1 MTNIDTY
8 FILRNRLQLYLYLW
22 LKINKIHIFAFS
34 RVLKMHKK
42 SEPTIHDIARELKV
56 SASTVSRALQNN
68 PRISLKTREKILS
81 LAETMGYRPNTLA
94 SNLRNK
100 KSNTIGVVVPLINRY
115 FFSSVI
121 SGAEEVAAK
130 AGYTVVIS
138 QSNDLANKEID
149 IVHSMF
155 ANRVDGLII
164 SIAME
169 STNYEHLKMF
179 IRKNIPLV
187 FFDRAVPEIETDKIV
202 VDDFMG
208 GFRVTQHLI
217 DQGYK
222 RIGHMAG
229 PQNLMTYR
237 DRKKGYIEALI
248 QNGLPFDE
256 SLIVTNKLT
265 SKDGIDAT
273 MQLMSLPYPPDA
285 IFCGND
291 TTALST
297 MIYLR
302 DKGFRIP
309 EDIGIVG
316 FSNEPFSEVVSPS
329 ISTIAQPGFLMGQKA
344 AELILNQI
352 EHKEKTFRTLVLP
365 TELKIRDSSNRIE
378 KILNLP

>member
-1 MTNIDTY
+1 MN
-8 FILRNRLQLYLYLW
+8 
-22 LKINKIHIFAFS
+22 
-34 RVLKMHKK
+34 KK
-42 SEPTIHDIARELKV
+42 SEPTIHDIARELKI

-81 LAETMGYRPNTLA
+81 LAETMGYRPNSLA

-100 KSNTIGVVVPLINRY
+100 KSNTIGIVVPLINRH
-115 FFSSVI
+115 FFASVI
-121 SGAEEVAAK
+121 SGAEEVAFK

-138 QSNDLANKEID
+138 QSNDLADKEIA

-164 SIAME
+164 SIAMD
-169 STNYEHLKMF
+169 STTFEHLKMF
-179 IRKNIPLV
+179 TRKNIPMV
-187 FFDRAVPEIETDKIV
+187 FFDRAVPEIETNKIV

-229 PQNLMTYR
+229 PQNLTTYR
-237 DRKKGYIEALI
+237 ERKSGYMEALS
-248 QNGLPFDE
+248 QNGLSFDE
-256 SLIVTNKLT
+256 TLVVTNKLT
-265 SKDGIDAT
+265 SEDGTAAI
-273 MQLMSLPYPPDA
+273 QHLMSLPKPPDA
-285 IFCGND
+285 IFCCND
-291 TTALST
+291 TTALSA

-302 DKGFRIP
+302 SEGYRIP

-316 FSNEPFSEVVSPS
+316 FSNEPFSRVVSPS
-329 ISTIAQPGFLMGQKA
+329 ISTIAQPAFLMGQKA

-352 EHKEKTFRTLVLP
+352 ENQEKSFTTLVLP
-365 TELKIRDSSNRIE
+365 TELIIRESSNRKLI
-378 KILNLP
+378 

>member
-1 MTNIDTY
+1 MN
-8 FILRNRLQLYLYLW
+8 
-22 LKINKIHIFAFS
+22 
-34 RVLKMHKK
+34 KK
-42 SEPTIHDIARELKV
+42 SEPTIHDIARELKI

-81 LAETMGYRPNTLA
+81 IAETMGYRPNSLA

-100 KSNTIGVVVPLINRY
+100 RSNTIGIVVPLINRH
-115 FFSSVI
+115 FFASVI
-121 SGAEEVAAK
+121 SGAEEVAFK

-138 QSNDLANKEID
+138 QSNDLANKEIA

-169 STNYEHLKMF
+169 STTFEHLKMF
-179 IRKNIPLV
+179 TKKNIPLV
-187 FFDRAVPEIETDKIV
+187 FFDRAVPEMETNKIV

-222 RIGHMAG
+222 KIGHMAG
-229 PQNLMTYR
+229 PQNLTTYR
-237 DRKKGYIEALI
+237 ERKSGYLEALSK
-248 QNGLPFDE
+248 NGLSFDE
-256 SLIVTNKLT
+256 SMIVTTKLT
-265 SKDGIDAT
+265 SEDGTAAIQ
-273 MQLMSLPYPPDA
+273 QLMRLPQPPDA

-291 TTALST
+291 TTALSA

-302 DKGFRIP
+302 SEGYRIP

-316 FSNEPFSEVVSPS
+316 FSNEPFSRVVSPS
-329 ISTIAQPGFLMGQKA
+329 ISTIEQPAFLMGQKA

-352 EHKEKTFRTLVLP
+352 ENQEKSFTTLVLP
-365 TELKIRDSSNRIE
+365 TELIIRESSNRKMI
-378 KILNLP
+378 